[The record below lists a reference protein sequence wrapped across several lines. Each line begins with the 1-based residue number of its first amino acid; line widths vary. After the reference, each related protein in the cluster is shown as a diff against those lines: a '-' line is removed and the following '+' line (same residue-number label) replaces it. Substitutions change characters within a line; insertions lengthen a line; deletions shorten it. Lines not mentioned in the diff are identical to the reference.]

1 MVFAFVYFY
10 FYRVHKVYNDMESIL
25 ECLDK
30 KYLLPEV
37 MEDAN
42 FLIAEQINDILK
54 EVSRDM
60 HEHVKYYED
69 MQKEYREYIEMW
81 IHEIKTPIASSKL
94 VIENNYNNDIVRK
107 IDTQI
112 NKPKN
117 KIFQKV
123 MLLALTVTMLITVIT
138 QFR

>member
-1 MVFAFVYFY
+1 
-10 FYRVHKVYNDMESIL
+10 MESIL
-25 ECLDK
+25 ESLDK

-60 HEHVKYYED
+60 HEHVKNYED

-81 IHEIKTPIASSKL
+81 IHEIKTPISAISL
-94 VIENNYNNDIVRK
+94 FCD
-107 IDTQI
+107 
-112 NKPKN
+112 NKN
-117 KIFQKV
+117 
-123 MLLALTVTMLITVIT
+123 
-138 QFR
+138 